1 MTFHTFHSLT
11 GALIHTLAKQE
22 LQALNWPV
30 SLRLEYGLSW
40 SQDDGVVLWGDL
52 SSHDL
57 VRIIPGLR
65 ARRYLSRADAR
76 ALFSAV
82 PSLGVTVR
90 IAPSQSWY
98 RHAGGARMSAEGFP
112 DSMAKQEKCLL
123 KALQEQYACL
133 CGRVKTLGYRLTEG
147 TYPEEPGEVLFIRRT
162 ENITLEAVAVDP
174 CDCGYCDTDEAIL
187 TDYIRLILEDNA
199 RVASVRFQVTCAG
212 QLMAEC
218 WASEVVILAG
228 QPVKKWV
235 DRYEIQY
242 VASEARAAIAEQA
255 RAFRS
260 FMHAA

>member
-98 RHAGGARMSAEGFP
+98 RHAGGARMSVEGVP
-112 DSMAKQEKCLL
+112 GHDGE
-123 KALQEQYACL
+123 
-133 CGRVKTLGYRLTEG
+133 TG
-147 TYPEEPGEVLFIRRT
+147 TVP
-162 ENITLEAVAVDP
+162 A
-174 CDCGYCDTDEAIL
+174 
-187 TDYIRLILEDNA
+187 
-199 RVASVRFQVTCAG
+199 
-212 QLMAEC
+212 
-218 WASEVVILAG
+218 
-228 QPVKKWV
+228 
-235 DRYEIQY
+235 
-242 VASEARAAIAEQA
+242 
-255 RAFRS
+255 
-260 FMHAA
+260 

>member
-1 MTFHTFHSLT
+1 MTFHTFHCLNS
-11 GALIHTLAKQE
+11 ALIHTLAKQE

-30 SLRLEYGLSW
+30 SLHLEYGLSG

-82 PSLGVTVR
+82 QPLGTTVR
-90 IAPSQSWY
+90 ITPLQTWY
-98 RHAGGARMSAEGFP
+98 RHAGGARMSGEGFP
-112 DSMAKQEKCLL
+112 DTMERLEKCLL
-123 KALQEQYACL
+123 EALQAQYACL

-147 TYPEEPGEVLFIRRT
+147 TYPEEPDEVLFTRRT
-162 ENITLEAVAVDP
+162 RNITLEAVAVDP

-187 TDYIRLILEDNA
+187 TEYIRLILEDNA

-218 WASEVVILAG
+218 WASEVVILPG
-228 QPVKKWV
+228 QPVRKWV

-242 VASEARAAIAEQA
+242 VASQARDAITEQA
-255 RAFRS
+255 EAFCS
-260 FMHAA
+260 FTA